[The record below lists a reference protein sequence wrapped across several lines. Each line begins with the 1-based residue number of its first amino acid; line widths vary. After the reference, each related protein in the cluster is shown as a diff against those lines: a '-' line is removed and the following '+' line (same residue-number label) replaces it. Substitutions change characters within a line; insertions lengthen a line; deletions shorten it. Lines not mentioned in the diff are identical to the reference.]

1 MIAFAREYKDKN
13 NEALKAVVKDIK
25 GKNIDYSSIGEE
37 NLKKIVALKLAI
49 KKWAEKEKLSA
60 IAIQCWMALPDE
72 YGGCSSLFCQR

>member
-37 NLKKIVALKLAI
+37 NLKK
-49 KKWAEKEKLSA
+49 
-60 IAIQCWMALPDE
+60 
-72 YGGCSSLFCQR
+72 